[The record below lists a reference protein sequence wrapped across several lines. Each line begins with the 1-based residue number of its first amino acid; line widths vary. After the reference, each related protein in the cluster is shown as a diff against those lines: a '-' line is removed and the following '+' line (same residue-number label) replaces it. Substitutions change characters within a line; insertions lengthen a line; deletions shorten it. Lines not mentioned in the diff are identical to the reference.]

1 MTNINRVEL
10 LPNASK
16 FAVFCAIRSIVIEFE
31 SKSQTLFDIL
41 ENNKKL
47 SYHQSTKMQDGADT
61 DGDSL
66 MGDIIEKPLSMPV
79 AQIVGAG
86 LKGLFELIAEARNVS
101 PKLCTKGLRALF
113 DVIQGQIPESFKT
126 EPNDL
131 IQPLYDLLLN
141 LATLQSGAAAN
152 ADLSNWSSIACS
164 ALLGLC
170 VARGD
175 TGKTLKAIAALI
187 MSSKILSAQLIQL
200 PLVLS
205 TLQRSIYSVALG
217 KPIKPDFYQNGVP
230 KTALIEEFY
239 VRTQIPEQVQY
250 HLQPSIASN
259 GRYLYILFGKCLFK
273 MGTGFN
279 GTLKGYI
286 YGVNTEFGKNGWI
299 GFCGVSRGIPCGRW
313 NDFSFSFLL
322 FSYRIRYITKKY
334 RNEVLNQ
341 FTSSIRKHSR
351 SIVSHAHASI
361 EFYKGEFNNLSFF
374 LFSCCPNI
382 HSVNEGQSKFNSI
395 FGW

>member
-1 MTNINRVEL
+1 MLTNINRVEL

-16 FAVFCAIRSIVIEFE
+16 FAVFCAIRSIVIESE
-31 SKSQTLFDIL
+31 SKSFFDIL

-47 SYHQSTKMQDGADT
+47 SCQQSAKTQDGGDT
-61 DGDSL
+61 DGDSM
-66 MGDIIEKPLSMPV
+66 MGDITEKPFSMPV
-79 AQIVGAG
+79 PQIVGAG
-86 LKGLFELIAEARNVS
+86 LKGLYELIAEARNVS
-101 PKLCTKGLRALF
+101 PKLCTKGLQALF
-113 DVIQGQIPESFKT
+113 DVIQGQIPESFKS

-141 LATLQSGAAAN
+141 LATLQSAAAN
-152 ADLSNWSSIACS
+152 ADLSNWSAIACS

-187 MSSKILSAQLIQL
+187 MSSKILSGQLIQL
-200 PLVLS
+200 PMVLS

-217 KPIKPDFYQNGVP
+217 KPTKPDFYQNGVP
-230 KTALIEEFY
+230 KTALIEEFF

-286 YGVNTEFGKNGWI
+286 YGVNTEFGKEKNGWI
-299 GFCGVSRGIPCGRW
+299 GFCGVSCGPWWSR
-313 NDFSFSFLL
+313 LL
-322 FSYRIRYITKKY
+322 SVETNFIECFCRPQNSLYYKKISK
-334 RNEVLNQ
+334 RSTE
-341 FTSSIRKHSR
+341 SIYL
-351 SIVSHAHASI
+351 VNT
-361 EFYKGEFNNLSFF
+361 ETL
-374 LFSCCPNI
+374 
-382 HSVNEGQSKFNSI
+382 SVNGECVERIYLSKAKSLTMLLPQLLPKYPFHR
-395 FGW
+395 

>member
-1 MTNINRVEL
+1 M
-10 LPNASK
+10 P
-16 FAVFCAIRSIVIEFE
+16 
-31 SKSQTLFDIL
+31 
-41 ENNKKL
+41 
-47 SYHQSTKMQDGADT
+47 DGADT

-66 MGDIIEKPLSMPV
+66 MGDITEKPLAMPV
-79 AQIVGAG
+79 PQIVGAG

-101 PKLCTKGLRALF
+101 PKLCTKGLRAIF
-113 DVIQGQIPESFKT
+113 DVIQGQIPESFKS

-141 LATLQSGAAAN
+141 LATLQTGAASN

-187 MSSKILSAQLIQL
+187 MSSKILTGQLIQL
-200 PLVLS
+200 PMVLS

-217 KPIKPDFYQNGVP
+217 KPTKPDFYQNGVP
-230 KTALIEEFY
+230 RTALIEEFF

-286 YGVNTEFGKNGWI
+286 YGVNTEFGKEKNGWI
-299 GFCGVSRGIPCGRW
+299 GFCGVSVADSAIQTV
-313 NDFSFSFLL
+313 
-322 FSYRIRYITKKY
+322 IQMT
-334 RNEVLNQ
+334 LN
-341 FTSSIRKHSR
+341 
-351 SIVSHAHASI
+351 
-361 EFYKGEFNNLSFF
+361 FF
-374 LFSCCPNI
+374 LFSFTQNSLYYKKVSKRSTESI
-382 HSVNEGQSKFNSI
+382 YLINTETLSVNGKYCQITFEEK
-395 FGW
+395 

>member
-1 MTNINRVEL
+1 MTIVIICSFHCRKSPSGKNQRNRRRKRNKICAISNHDQLTNINRVEL

-16 FAVFCAIRSIVIEFE
+16 FAVFCAIRSIVIESE
-31 SKSQTLFDIL
+31 SKSQSLFDTL
-41 ENNKKL
+41 ENNKKFPC
-47 SYHQSTKMQDGADT
+47 HQAAKTQDGADT

-66 MGDIIEKPLSMPV
+66 MGDIIEKPLSLPV
-79 AQIVGAG
+79 PQIVGAG
-86 LKGLFELIAEARNVS
+86 LKGLFELIYEAQSVS

-113 DVIQGQIPESFKT
+113 DVIQGQIPDSFRS

-131 IQPLYDLLLN
+131 IQPLYELLLN
-141 LATLQSGAAAN
+141 LAVPDCAATIN

-175 TGKTLKAIAALI
+175 TGQTLRAIYKLI
-187 MSSKILSAQLIQL
+187 TSSKMPPGQLIQL

-217 KPIKPDFYQNGVP
+217 KPTKPDFYQNGVP
-230 KTALIEEFY
+230 KTALIEEFF
-239 VRTQIPEQVQY
+239 VRTQMPEQVQY

-286 YGVNTEFGKNGWI
+286 YGVNTEFGKEKNGWI
-299 GFCGVSRGIPCGRW
+299 GFCGVS
-313 NDFSFSFLL
+313 
-322 FSYRIRYITKKY
+322 
-334 RNEVLNQ
+334 VM
-341 FTSSIRKHSR
+341 
-351 SIVSHAHASI
+351 
-361 EFYKGEFNNLSFF
+361 
-374 LFSCCPNI
+374 
-382 HSVNEGQSKFNSI
+382 NS
-395 FGW
+395 

>member
-1 MTNINRVEL
+1 M

-16 FAVFCAIRSIVIEFE
+16 FAVFCAIRSIVIESE

-47 SYHQSTKMQDGADT
+47 SGHQSAKAQDGGDT

-66 MGDIIEKPLSMPV
+66 MGDITEKTVSMPV
-79 AQIVGAG
+79 PQIVGAG

-113 DVIQGQIPESFKT
+113 DVIQGQIPESFKS

-131 IQPLYDLLLN
+131 IQPLYDLLLY
-141 LATLQSGAAAN
+141 LATESGNAAN

-175 TGKTLKAIAALI
+175 TGKTLNAIAALI

-205 TLQRSIYSVALG
+205 TLQRSIHSVALG
-217 KPIKPDFYQNGVP
+217 KPTKPDFYQNGVP
-230 KTALIEEFY
+230 KMALIEEFF

-286 YGVNTEFGKNGWI
+286 YGVNTEFGKEKNGWI
-299 GFCGVSRGIPCGRW
+299 GFCGVS
-313 NDFSFSFLL
+313 
-322 FSYRIRYITKKY
+322 
-334 RNEVLNQ
+334 
-341 FTSSIRKHSR
+341 
-351 SIVSHAHASI
+351 IVA
-361 EFYKGEFNNLSFF
+361 F
-374 LFSCCPNI
+374 
-382 HSVNEGQSKFNSI
+382 V
-395 FGW
+395 

>member
-1 MTNINRVEL
+1 MTFLIICSFHCRKSPSGKNQRNRRRKRNKICAVSNHDQLTNINRIEL

-16 FAVFCAIRSIVIEFE
+16 FAVFCAIRSIVIESE
-31 SKSQTLFDIL
+31 SKSQSLFDTL
-41 ENNKKL
+41 ENNRKFPC
-47 SYHQSTKMQDGADT
+47 HQAAKTQDGADT

-66 MGDIIEKPLSMPV
+66 MGDIIEKPLSLPV
-79 AQIVGAG
+79 PQIVGAG
-86 LKGLFELIAEARNVS
+86 LKGLFELIYEAQSVS

-113 DVIQGQIPESFKT
+113 DVIQGQIPDSFRS

-131 IQPLYDLLLN
+131 IQPLYELLLN
-141 LATLQSGAAAN
+141 LAVPDSAATIN

-175 TGKTLKAIAALI
+175 TGQTLRAIYKLI
-187 MSSKILSAQLIQL
+187 TSSRMPPGQLIKL

-217 KPIKPDFYQNGVP
+217 KPTKPDFFQNGVP
-230 KTALIEEFY
+230 KTALIEEFF
-239 VRTQIPEQVQY
+239 VRTQMPEQVQY

-286 YGVNTEFGKNGWI
+286 YGVNTEFGKEKNGWI
-299 GFCGVSRGIPCGRW
+299 GFCGVSV
-313 NDFSFSFLL
+313 
-322 FSYRIRYITKKY
+322 T
-334 RNEVLNQ
+334 
-341 FTSSIRKHSR
+341 
-351 SIVSHAHASI
+351 
-361 EFYKGEFNNLSFF
+361 
-374 LFSCCPNI
+374 
-382 HSVNEGQSKFNSI
+382 NS
-395 FGW
+395 